1 MTLIR
6 LCLFNNNNVHS
17 FRQNHWKFFSFPEIN
32 LQGKNICVLGHGKT
46 SGLPISLLM
55 EKAKGNLRVCDIN
68 TPRELF
74 EESLRMSDIIISAV
88 GEINLVQKKHLKK
101 DCLVLDVGI
110 NLIPNQIKRK
120 ICGDVDFLDCIDQ
133 VKYINKVPGGV
144 GKMTVIFLLRNVIK
158 AWLNQNNINGE
169 HADFFIVN

>member
-1 MTLIR
+1 M
-6 LCLFNNNNVHS
+6 
-17 FRQNHWKFFSFPEIN
+17 
-32 LQGKNICVLGHGKT
+32 
-46 SGLPISLLM
+46 
-55 EKAKGNLRVCDIN
+55 
-68 TPRELF
+68 
-74 EESLRMSDIIISAV
+74 
-88 GEINLVQKKHLKK
+88 
-101 DCLVLDVGI
+101 VLDVGI